1 MTPKAVYG
9 KITIRKWHGLCPDF
23 GHIKGMS
30 RMKKGKDSLYNK
42 YIKRTLD
49 LCLAVILGI
58 PAFIIIALCFVAIK
72 IESPGPAFF
81 IQERPGLAGKIFK
94 VYKLRTMRVETE
106 KDGRKLSDM
115 ERMTKSGK
123 IIRKLSFDELPQIL
137 NILKGDMSF
146 IGNRPLLVKY
156 LSLYSP
162 EQMRRHEVRPGI
174 SGWAQV
180 NGRNELSWEEK
191 FALDVYYV
199 DNVSFALD
207 LKILFLTIKN
217 VLTHKGINAGEGETM
232 VEFTGTREAVT
243 KQ

>member
-1 MTPKAVYG
+1 
-9 KITIRKWHGLCPDF
+9 
-23 GHIKGMS
+23 
-30 RMKKGKDSLYNK
+30 
-42 YIKRTLD
+42 
-49 LCLAVILGI
+49 
-58 PAFIIIALCFVAIK
+58 
-72 IESPGPAFF
+72 
-81 IQERPGLAGKIFK
+81 
-94 VYKLRTMRVETE
+94 
-106 KDGRKLSDM
+106 M

-217 VLTHKGINAGEGETM
+217 VLTHKGINSGENQTM
-232 VEFTGTREAVT
+232 DEFTGSKVLETVE
-243 KQ
+243 Q